1 MPYWLLSQLDSLS
14 TSRRVGGGM
23 YDVGDC
29 LPVENVPDGTNLLVA
44 GPPMT
49 GKYELITSILC
60 DGTRRGEVPL
70 WISTKHDADRIRQ
83 DAAKRLGEETDAPIG
98 VVDCVSRERGEETTD
113 DELTKFVSAPGDLTG
128 IGMASSEL
136 IERIVGNGNQVRLGL
151 HSISQL
157 LMYVDAQT
165 AFRFLHI
172 LTGRIGTA
180 NALGFGV
187 LDTETHDKQTV
198 TTLSQLFDGTVETR
212 REDGEAQVR
221 VVGVEGA
228 TGDWVPQ

>member
-1 MPYWLLSQLDSLS
+1 
-14 TSRRVGGGM
+14 M

-29 LPVENVPDGTNLLVA
+29 LPVDGLPDGTNLLVA

-49 GKYELITSILC
+49 GKYELLTSILC
-60 DGTRRGEVPL
+60 DGTRQNEIPL
-70 WISTKHDADRIRQ
+70 WISTKHDADHIRQ
-83 DAAKRLGEETDAPIG
+83 DAAKALGGSTDAPVG
-98 VVDCVSRERGEETTD
+98 VVDCVSRERGEDTTE

-136 IERIVGNGNQVRLGL
+136 IERFVGNGNPVRVGL

-157 LMYVDAQT
+157 LMYVDSQT

-172 LTGRIGTA
+172 LTGRVGTA
-180 NALGFGV
+180 NGLGFCV

-212 REDGEAQVR
+212 REDGYEQLR
-221 VVGVEGA
+221 VVGVDGA
-228 TGDWVPQ
+228 TGEWVEQ

>member
-1 MPYWLLSQLDSLS
+1 
-14 TSRRVGGGM
+14 M
-23 YDVGDC
+23 YAVGDC
-29 LPVENVPDGTNLLVA
+29 LPVDQLPDGTNLLVA

-49 GKYELITSILC
+49 GKYELMTSILC
-60 DGTRRGEVPL
+60 DGTRNGEIPL

-83 DAAKRLGEETDAPIG
+83 DAAKALGGDTDAPIG
-98 VVDCVSRERGEETTD
+98 IVDCVTRERGDDTAE

-136 IERIVGNGNQVRLGL
+136 IERFVGNGNRVRVGL

-172 LTGRIGTA
+172 LTGRVGTA
-180 NALGFGV
+180 NGLGFCV

-198 TTLSQLFDGTVETR
+198 TTLSQLFDGTIETR
-212 REDGEAQVR
+212 REDGYEQLR

-228 TGDWVPQ
+228 TGEWVEQ